1 MNAGIYVEVIVANQ
15 LVHTKLNADR
25 DQLSDDNGY
34 WWEKKNQSPTTCT
47 AVRAVRCI
55 KRITVKRTAAATA

>member
-34 WWEKKNQSPTTCT
+34 WWEKKNQSPTT
-47 AVRAVRCI
+47 AVRAVRDV

>member
-34 WWEKKNQSPTTCT
+34 WWEKKNQSPTT
-47 AVRAVRCI
+47 AVRAG
-55 KRITVKRTAAATA
+55 